1 VVRRRQQLA
10 PLRRRRAAPQFLRR
24 ARRPRK
30 NDFKKYAKKAAFGT
44 AAGLAVSIPLTLL
57 GQHMQIPEL
66 IEAGQR
72 IGSVASTAV
81 GGTVGNA
88 AYQGADALFDR
99 VVPMLQGGG
108 YGVTGGSG
116 VVYL

>member
-1 VVRRRQQLA
+1 VARRRRQQRLA
-10 PLRRRRAAPQFLRR
+10 PLRRRAAGYRGR
-24 ARRPRK
+24 VRRPRK
-30 NDFKKYAKKAAFGT
+30 NDFKRYGKKAAYGVG
-44 AAGLAVSIPLTLL
+44 AGLAVSVPLTLA
-57 GQHMQIPEL
+57 GQYLKVPEL

-88 AYQGADALFDR
+88 AYQAADALFDR
-99 VVPMLQGGG
+99 VVPMIQGGG
-108 YGVTGGSG
+108 MGITGGSG